1 MSRARSRWSA
11 VMLALSLFAGT
22 IGTIAPASAQ
32 SSSDTGII
40 EITVKDAGVQ
50 QALVNARV
58 FLIGPT
64 VASAL
69 TTKSGIVKYTDVP
82 SGIYRVR
89 VSKSGFTG
97 VTSAAFEVLGNK
109 QVAVIVDLGT
119 QKPTVPQTTTSSTTD
134 TSGLKIIGSV
144 RARVTV
150 TTTDVDENSAVRRI
164 SDSLTDALSTIG
176 GVDVTQDSNDPN
188 APQTISLRGHDE
200 SQTAITLDGIPLG
213 APGSAVN
220 LRSINTDLFSGA
232 GVSFGA
238 QAGALGGSVNFR
250 TLQPT
255 QTWQTK
261 VATSY
266 GTFDKYNYQIGE
278 TGSIGKL
285 GIALLHTKRAGN
297 SPLTFQDY
305 TDQSGIDYAHAGENA
320 NIGDFLKLRYGLTD
334 RTTLMF
340 TALQNHQ
347 ATASL
352 CTQFVTPLPC
362 GIGPDNGNTSRFGF
376 AYGTVQSLIGET
388 AITATAYVNN
398 NTSLT
403 NDLNRY
409 IFQTCPAT
417 APQPCTVGPLL
428 SPLSTMNGSLARGI
442 AASAT
447 LTRDRHTFTLSGSTF
462 AGVTTF
468 TPLVLSGSAVA
479 FVQPSTFAT
488 ASRQVQF
495 ADTFKVNDKLTLGP
509 NLSYAGT
516 SGSGGSLLGG
526 FSGSWRP
533 TNNDSYNA
541 SVSVGSSQAANG
553 LVRSFSDPNSA
564 RVNCFAN
571 TAQVSGPGD
580 QPGPQSAISY
590 DAGWTHAWAHGQ
602 ISLNMYRQSQAGQ
615 LVNAQVTAASLGLF
629 PGDPYFNAVTG
640 YFGQVC
646 PGFAA
651 PTAQSLYV
659 SQQIGGT
666 TRVYQGFTAT
676 GRFGIGKNIVVIPSF
691 TTASSMITAADPRFT
706 GLDSTLILDSQIPG
720 RPLHTG
726 NLTIDALQPW
736 SGMEFLAN
744 ARYVGPGNNQRIAP
758 YTIVNL
764 GLSHALGIGR
774 LTMFASNL
782 FNTESGDFSTLLYAQ
797 PIPLSGGGTLLQAAN
812 PNAPRQFTVTYS
824 FNTGARPGAGFSR
837 GSATG
842 ARGAQTAGAAGT
854 QNQQRGGLGLG
865 RVNFI
870 PPPPGV
876 DPLSIAASR
885 AECTADLKPE
895 AQKVLAELGIAATA
909 YAAGQPLPP
918 VTGLTVTGHGDPKG
932 TWYLGLNP
940 SIPQAVLDKIRAARP
955 AGANTGGNGG
965 PRTGPG
971 GEPGGPGGGPPGF
984 QDRVTAA
991 SPDSQ
996 QRQQQFTPPPELI
1009 AALLPVRAVS
1019 ACAYGTVMTTT
1030 EAKAKGFDVQAGV
1043 QVAASPAPSAAPRT
1057 AATAAPAG
1065 SPAPGA
1071 SPGPNGARRGGAG
1084 GAGGGN
1090 AFYYTPAIGLFV
1102 VRPPDLGTGG
1112 GSVSGGSV
1120 KQ

>member
-1 MSRARSRWSA
+1 MNRAPGRLSA
-11 VMLALSLFAGT
+11 VVLAFSLLLGP
-22 IGTIAPASAQ
+22 IGAIVPASAQ

-40 EITVKDAGVQ
+40 QITVKDAGAQ

-58 FLIGPT
+58 FLMGPT

-109 QVAVIVDLGT
+109 QVAVDVDLGT
-119 QKPTVPQTTTSSTTD
+119 QKPATAQTTTSNTNTAD
-134 TSGLKIIGSV
+134 TGGLKIIGSV
-144 RARVTV
+144 RARVVV

-188 APQTISLRGHDE
+188 SPQTISLRGHDE
-200 SQTAITLDGIPLG
+200 SQTAVTLDGIPLG

-261 VATSY
+261 VASSY
-266 GTFDKYNYQIGE
+266 GTFDKYNFQIGE

-305 TDQSGIDYAHAGENA
+305 VDQSGIDYAHGGESA

-340 TALQNHQ
+340 TALQNNQ
-347 ATASL
+347 ATSSL

-362 GIGPDNGNTSRFGF
+362 GIGPDNGNTGKFQF
-376 AYGTVQSLIGET
+376 AYGTVQSLIGDT
-388 AITATAYVNN
+388 AVQLTGYVNN

-403 NDLNRY
+403 SDLNRY
-409 IFQTCPAT
+409 IFQTCPAGP
-417 APQPCTVGPLL
+417 PQPCVPGPLL
-428 SPLSTMNGSLARGI
+428 SPLSTMNGSLARGL

-447 LTRDRHTFTLSGSTF
+447 LTRDKHTFTLTGSTY
-462 AGVTTF
+462 AGITTF
-468 TPLVLSGSAVA
+468 TPLVLSGSAIQ

-495 ADTFKVNDKLTLGP
+495 SDTFKVNDKLTLGP
-509 NLSYAGT
+509 NVSYAGT
-516 SGSGGSLLGG
+516 TGSGSSLLGG
-526 FSGSWRP
+526 FSASWRP

-541 SVSVGSSQAANG
+541 SFSIGSSQAANG

-580 QPGPQSAISY
+580 QPGHQSALSY

-602 ISLNMYRQSQAGQ
+602 ITLNAYRQSQAGQ

-629 PGDPYFNAVTG
+629 PGDPYFDAVTG

-666 TRVYQGFTAT
+666 TRVYQGYTAT

-691 TTASSMITAADPRFT
+691 TTASSMITAANPRFT

-744 ARYVGPGNNQRIAP
+744 ARYVGPGNNQRLAP
-758 YTIVNL
+758 FTLVNV

-774 LTMFASNL
+774 LTVFASNL

-854 QNQQRGGLGLG
+854 QNQQPRGAGFG
-865 RVNFI
+865 RLTFV

-895 AQKVLAELGIAATA
+895 AQKVLTELGVAATA
-909 YAAGQPLPP
+909 FAAGQPLPA
-918 VTGLTVTGHGDPKG
+918 VTGLTVTPHGDPKG
-932 TWYLGLNP
+932 TWYLGLGPN
-940 SIPQAVLDKIRAARP
+940 IPQSVLDKARAARQAAGNGANGG
-955 AGANTGGNGG
+955 AGAARRPG
-965 PRTGPG
+965 G
-971 GEPGGPGGGPPGF
+971 GEPGGAGGAGGPPGF

-996 QRQQQFTPPPELI
+996 QRQGQNTPSPELT
-1009 AALLPVRAVS
+1009 AALLPLRAVT
-1019 ACAYGTVMTTT
+1019 ACSYGTVLTTT
-1030 EAKAKGFDVQAGV
+1030 EAKAKGFDVQPGV
-1043 QVAASPAPSAAPRT
+1043 QVAASPAPSAAP
-1057 AATAAPAG
+1057 AAAAAPAG

-1071 SPGPNGARRGGAG
+1071 SPGPNGGQRRSGGPG
-1084 GAGGGN
+1084 VGN
-1090 AFYYTPAIGLFV
+1090 AFYYTLAIGLFV

-1112 GSVSGGSV
+1112 GSV